1 MHVNAYYMLITMR
14 HNQTKVKH
22 YCTKC
27 ILITKAIKTRFVLL
41 TWLTFYIPLYIELY
55 TDITCQLKK

>member
-1 MHVNAYYMLITMR
+1 MR
-14 HNQTKVKH
+14 HNQREKH

-41 TWLTFYIPLYIELY
+41 TWLTFYVPLCIELY
-55 TDITCQLKK
+55 TDITCQLKIVRL